1 MLILAEKNDMRILAE
16 LPHPDCKISIFG
28 MNQKFIIK
36 FEQGNLEQ
44 SYKIA
49 ETDVIGGVNGVF
61 ELLDE
66 TYIQEVVEHF
76 KVMRSSFM
84 SAYKRYE

>member
-1 MLILAEKNDMRILAE
+1 MRTLAE

-28 MNQKFIIK
+28 MNQKFIVK

-44 SYKIA
+44 SFKIA
-49 ETDVIGGVNGVF
+49 EMDIIGGVNGVF

-66 TYIQEVVEHF
+66 TFINGVLGNF
-76 KVMRSSFM
+76 GRMRKDFIG
-84 SAYKRYE
+84 AYDRIYNSTG